1 MNRYCQGLAACIIV
15 VIAFSAQTE
24 AQKFPELNF
33 PVEIN
38 NRTLL
43 NPWAGGVGVPQYSAT
58 DFNNDGIEDIFS
70 FDRYGSRIVPFLA
83 VDQGGFY
90 RYEYAP
96 EYRNSFP
103 ELVEWVVMEDYN
115 GDGLKDIF
123 ACSALQGPF
132 GVEVYTARADG
143 SFEKVLFPNR
153 DYDILYFERNGGNS
167 SQIYVSAPDLP
178 AIKDIDGDG
187 DVDILAFENQ
197 GSVIYYYKNVAV
209 EEGLGLNTLKFVLED
224 DCWGKLYE
232 DEFSE
237 LLTFSNDPNECAD
250 PLSGGNSPRHSGST
264 ISLFDPDR
272 DGDQDALIGDL
283 TNEHL
288 VFVENGGSK
297 SAAWATDQDATFPSY
312 DQKVEMPL
320 FLSAFFL
327 DINKDGIDDMIA
339 SVNDPYETEDIKN
352 QWYYIGFEQSG
363 QTLYSLEQRDL
374 FSGEMID
381 LGIGAR
387 PAIVD
392 FDADGLLDI
401 VVGNSYFFGGVSIRE
416 SRLYLF
422 RNIGTSENPSF
433 RLEDDDL
440 LGMSMFSGNI
450 GGNFSY
456 DFPPFFGDLDG
467 DGDDDCLMG
476 SDFGALFYAENIAG
490 PGQPMQFAD
499 VVSDY
504 KNIDIGAFSVPC
516 IFDVNEDG
524 LNDLVLGTRQGT
536 LDGNN
541 DICGSLYYIEN
552 VGSVGNPDFNA
563 DLFAGNNDP
572 CFGRRFFTK
581 YGSKV
586 FTSPYVVDFNGE
598 KRLYVGT
605 NQGIK
610 VMTGLSSN
618 NGAVFDLLSEEFG
631 EIQSD
636 ERLHPALAD
645 LDGDGILEMI
655 VGHVSGGMSLYQT
668 DHGVNGSVSAKDL
681 NNTKEVIVYPNPA
694 LTYLSVDIQSVHR
707 FEISSLEGKSLQVGT
722 TNGTIL
728 FTGKYP
734 SGLYFIRLW
743 DEIGQSSLGRFV
755 IR

>member
-1 MNRYCQGLAACIIV
+1 MNQYCQGIALGIIILIGFSVNSDGQRFSELA
-15 VIAFSAQTE
+15 
-24 AQKFPELNF
+24 F
-33 PVEIN
+33 PVEVN

-43 NPWAGGVGVPQYSAT
+43 NPWAGGVGVPQYAAT
-58 DFNNDGIEDIFS
+58 DFNQDGIEDIFS
-70 FDRYGSRIVPFLA
+70 FDRFGSRIVPFVA

-90 RYEYAP
+90 KYEYAP

-103 ELVEWVVMEDYN
+103 EMVEWVVMQDYN

-132 GVEVYTARADG
+132 GVEVYTARPDG
-143 SFEKVLFPNR
+143 SFEKVLNPGR

-250 PLSGGNSPRHSGST
+250 PLNGGNSPRHSGST

-288 VFVENGGSK
+288 VFVENGGSVT
-297 SAAWATDQDATFPSY
+297 SAWATDQDPNFPSY

-320 FLSAFFL
+320 FLSAFFI

-339 SVNDPYETEDIKN
+339 SVNDPFETEDIKN
-352 QWYYIGFEQSG
+352 QWYYIGFEQG
-363 QTLYSLEQRDL
+363 GETLYSLEQRDL

-392 FDADGLLDI
+392 YDADGLLDI
-401 VVGNSYFFGGVSIRE
+401 VVANSYFFGGVSIRE

-422 RNIGTSENPSF
+422 KNVGTLESPSF

-440 LGMSMFSGNI
+440 LEMSKFSGSN
-450 GGNFSY
+450 GSNFSY

-476 SDFGALFYAENIAG
+476 SDFGGLFYAENIAG
-490 PGQPMQFAD
+490 PGQPMEFAAVIAEYMD
-499 VVSDY
+499 
-504 KNIDIGAFSVPC
+504 IDIGAFSVPC

-536 LDGNN
+536 LDANN

-552 VGSVGNPDFNA
+552 VGSPGNPDFNA

-572 CFGRRFFTK
+572 CYGRRFFTK
-581 YGSKV
+581 FGSKV
-586 FTSPYVVDFNGE
+586 FSSPYVVDFNGD

-610 VMTGLSSN
+610 VLAGLSAN
-618 NGAVFDLLSEEFG
+618 NGDVFDLLSEQFG
-631 EIQSD
+631 EIASD

-645 LDGDGILEMI
+645 LDGDGLLEML

-668 DHGVNGSVSAKDL
+668 DHGTDGSVSAEDL
-681 NNTKEVIVYPNPA
+681 SDIQELSVYPNPA
-694 LTYLSVDIQSVHR
+694 FDYLTIDIDGQYH
-707 FEISSLEGKSLQVGT
+707 FKISSFDGKSIQIGT
-722 TNGTIL
+722 TDGLISFDNT
-728 FTGKYP
+728 YP
-734 SGLYFIRLW
+734 AGVYFIRLW
-743 DEIGQSSLGRFV
+743 NESGRSSIGKFV
-755 IR
+755 VR